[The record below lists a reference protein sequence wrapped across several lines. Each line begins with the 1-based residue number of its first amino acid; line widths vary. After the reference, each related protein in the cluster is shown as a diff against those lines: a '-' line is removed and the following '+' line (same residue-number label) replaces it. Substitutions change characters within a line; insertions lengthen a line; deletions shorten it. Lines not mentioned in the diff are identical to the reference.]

1 MTFVIGIIG
10 LSILVFFHELG
21 HFTAA
26 KMAGVKVEA
35 FSVGMGPVLL
45 RFLRGGTEFRLSLIP
60 LGGYC
65 SMKGEGDFQAAIEQ
79 GLKAIEGDED
89 SFYGTHP
96 LKRLAI
102 AFAGPFAN
110 FFFGFLAFFVVAL
123 LGYEYYSAG
132 TKVLMSDEVYPDM
145 SSPAH
150 EAGMQSGDEIV
161 SLNDTPVDDFA
172 AIAEFVASRAE
183 ETIHIEVLRDGQ
195 PLFFDVKAELDKESS
210 LARIGVAS
218 DPSSVTVRCYPK
230 HGFFSACAE
239 GIRQCFTIIVLTGK
253 GVRVLFMGAKLSNA
267 VSGPARMTSM
277 LGSAV
282 KEGFAAGAKAGVV
295 STLQFLALLSVSLF
309 LMNLLP
315 VPVLDGG
322 LILFAFAEFVLR
334 RKMHPKLLYY
344 VQFVGIAFVGLLLIL
359 AISSDAIY
367 FLKR

>member
-10 LSILVFFHELG
+10 LSFLVFFHELG
-21 HFTAA
+21 HFLAA
-26 KMAGVKVEA
+26 KTFGVKVEA

-45 RFLRGGTEFRLSLIP
+45 RFLYGGTEFRLSLIP

-65 SMKGEGDFQAAIEQ
+65 AMKGEGDFQAAIEK
-79 GLKAIEGDED
+79 GLKAIEGDKD

-110 FFFGFLAFFVVAL
+110 FFFGFLAFFIVAL

-132 TKVLMSDEVYPDM
+132 TRVSMTDEVYPDIN
-145 SSPAH
+145 SPAH

-161 SLNDTPVDDFA
+161 SLNGTPVEDFA
-172 AIAEFVASRAE
+172 GIAEFVASRAE
-183 ETIHIEVLRDGQ
+183 EVIRIEVLRDGQ
-195 PLFFDVKAELDKESS
+195 TFFFDVKTELDKESS

-218 DPSSVTVRCYPK
+218 DPSSVTVRQYPK
-230 HGFFSACAE
+230 HGFFAACAE
-239 GIRQCFTIIVLTGK
+239 GIRQCCNIIVLTAK
-253 GVRVLFMGAKLSNA
+253 GVKVLFMGAKISNA

-282 KEGFAAGAKAGVV
+282 KDGFAAGAKTGIV

-315 VPVLDGG
+315 VPILDGG
-322 LILFAFAEFVLR
+322 LILFAFVEFIMR

-344 VQFVGIAFVGLLLIL
+344 VQFVGIAFVVLLLIL
-359 AISSDAIY
+359 AVSSDAIY
-367 FLKR
+367 FLKK